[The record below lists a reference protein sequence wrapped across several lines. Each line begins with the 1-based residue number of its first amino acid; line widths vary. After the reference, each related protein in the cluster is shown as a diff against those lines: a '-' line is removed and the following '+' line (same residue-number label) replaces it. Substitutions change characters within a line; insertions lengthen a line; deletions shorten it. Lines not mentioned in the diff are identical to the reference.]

1 MRIRLAMINEKK
13 QVLDILNKVT
23 LDLHQKGIK
32 QWDYPW
38 QANKCGVD
46 IKKNYAYVLLIED
59 KIVGTFFIKDIDCL
73 SEFKILSKSKYLYQI
88 AILPEYQRN
97 NLGSVIL
104 IFACSL
110 ATDIK
115 KTIFLDCWS
124 ENDKLKKFYVK
135 NGFEILGDFPEEN
148 YFITIFKYN
157 EFNS

>member
-1 MRIRLAMINEKK
+1 MRIRLATINDK
-13 QVLDILNKVT
+13 QNVLDILNKVT
-23 LDLHQKGIK
+23 LDLHQKGIN

-38 QANKCGVD
+38 QANKCGIE

-73 SEFKILSKSKYLYQI
+73 SDLKIYSKSKYLYQI

-97 NLGSVIL
+97 NLGSVIMN
-104 IFACSL
+104 FACSL
-110 ATDIK
+110 VTGVN

-124 ENDKLKKFYVK
+124 GNDKLKKFYVN
-135 NGFEILGDFPEEN
+135 NGFESQGDFPEEN

-157 EFNS
+157 